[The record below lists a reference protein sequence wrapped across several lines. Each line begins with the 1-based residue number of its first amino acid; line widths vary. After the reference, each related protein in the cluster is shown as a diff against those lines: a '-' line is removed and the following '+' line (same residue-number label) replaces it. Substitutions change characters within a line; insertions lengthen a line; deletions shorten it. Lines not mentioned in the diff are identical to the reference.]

1 MSNQQWLIDGFL
13 VSFSTLIVGG
23 TTLVIAASDARVVLA
38 GSIAGASTGVAI
50 LAKRREYQSKEKQLE
65 LQQVVNSLAKLEQL
79 IDSVKGQI
87 DQLPCQSPS
96 LVNPPPQTKQSP
108 VSENNSLEAGLTIT
122 PPLEIISEQNSNS
135 VTEVIAW
142 LNARHFHVESYRQI
156 QEVDAIFN
164 ELAIFMGERY
174 SSIKP
179 FYKQI
184 KYHLQFGTRVRLNLS
199 EKSKEQINNCIH
211 FGKLLKNSSFL
222 SEYHYSSSH
231 KVIFATPQRMGNM
244 INFFNGGWFERFVYQ
259 QVCDLLSSHR
269 LQYQCLINP
278 RGVFANTD
286 DFELDLLFLVESQP
300 LWIECKSGDEYN
312 SYLLKYSS
320 HRQKLGVPVSLAF
333 LVILDLA
340 DSQARN
346 YTNIWNITV
355 VNQNRLIPAIAAAL
369 GLPESQ
375 ETPQVN
381 QFVIIPPRGLLTFL
395 NKKHLRPLPE
405 YRQSVISELID
416 LLIEPERPITL
427 SQVEVILA
435 EKLAEPLGISKT
447 KLHDILNAVLRSNC
461 LLNERREIVISSAEP
476 ISTLVSSELLFLDKK
491 CIESYAFAVLAA
503 NPNYFENLDNVSEF
517 EQTVGGEIPNLE
529 TIEQLKSKAL
539 NQS

>member
-50 LAKRREYQSKEKQLE
+50 LARREYQYREEQLE
-65 LQQVVNSLAKLEQL
+65 LKQVVNYLAKLEQL
-79 IDSVKGQI
+79 MVSVKGQI
-87 DQLPCQSPS
+87 DQLPSQSPS
-96 LVNPPPQTKQSP
+96 LVNQSPQAKQSP
-108 VSENNSLEAGLTIT
+108 VSENGSLEADLTIT
-122 PPLEIISEQNSNS
+122 PPLEIISEQNSDS

-142 LNARHFHVESYRQI
+142 LNARHFHVESYRQS

-222 SEYHYSSSH
+222 SEYHYSSYQ
-231 KVIFATPQRMGNM
+231 KVIFATPQRMGDM

-259 QVCDLLSSHR
+259 QLCDLLSSHG

-286 DFELDLLFLVESQP
+286 DFELDLLFLVKSQP

-312 SYLLKYSS
+312 SYLPKYSS
-320 HRQKLGVPVSLAF
+320 HRQKLGVPASLAF
-333 LVILDLA
+333 LVILDIP
-340 DSQARN
+340 DSQAKN
-346 YTNIWNITV
+346 YGNIWNITV
-355 VNQNRLIPAIAAAL
+355 VNQNNLISAIAAAL
-369 GLPESQ
+369 GLSESQ
-375 ETPQVN
+375 ETQQFN
-381 QFVIIPPRGLLTFL
+381 QPVVITPGSLLTFL
-395 NKKHLRPLPE
+395 NKKYLRPLPE
-405 YRQSVISELID
+405 YRQSVIRELID
-416 LLIEPERPITL
+416 LLIDPERPINL
-427 SQVEVILA
+427 SQFEVILA
-435 EKLAEPLGISKT
+435 EKLAEPLGISKS
-447 KLHDILNAVLRSNC
+447 KLHDILNAVLRSDC
-461 LLNERREIVISSAEP
+461 LLNDSGEIVSSFAEP
-476 ISTLVSSELLFLDKK
+476 ISTLVSSELLVLDKK
-491 CIESYAFAVLAA
+491 CIESYAFAILAA
-503 NPNYFENLDNVSEF
+503 NPNHFENIDNVSEF
-517 EQTVGGEIPNLE
+517 EQTVGGDVPNLE

>member
-1 MSNQQWLIDGFL
+1 MENKQWLIDGFL

-23 TTLVIAASDARVVLA
+23 TTLFISANNAPIVLA

-50 LAKRREYQSKEKQLE
+50 LAKRREYQSREEKLQLR
-65 LQQVVNSLAKLEQL
+65 QVVSSLAKLEEL
-79 IDSVKGQI
+79 MVSVKGQI

-96 LVNPPPQTKQSP
+96 LLNPSP
-108 VSENNSLEAGLTIT
+108 GAKKSPGSENGSLEAALTIT
-122 PPLEIISEQNSNS
+122 PPLEVISEQNSDS

-142 LNARHFHVESYRQI
+142 LNARNFNVEKYRHI
-156 QEVDAIFN
+156 QEVDDIFDK
-164 ELAIFMGERY
+164 LAIFMGERY

-179 FYKQI
+179 LYKQI
-184 KYHLQFGTRVRLNLS
+184 KYHLQFGTRFRLNLS
-199 EKSKEQINNCIH
+199 GKSKEQINNCAQ
-211 FGKLLKNSSFL
+211 FGTLLKNSSFL
-222 SEYHYSSSH
+222 SEYHYFSSQ
-231 KVIFATPQRMGNM
+231 KVIVATPQRMGDM

-259 QVCDLLSSHR
+259 QVCDLLSSHG
-269 LQYQCLINP
+269 LQYQFLINP

-333 LVILDLA
+333 LVILDLP

-355 VNQNRLIPAIAAAL
+355 VNQNQLIAAIAAAL

-381 QFVIIPPRGLLTFL
+381 QFAIVPPGSLLTFL

-461 LLNERREIVISSAEP
+461 LLNDRGEIVISFAET
-476 ISTLVSSELLFLDKK
+476 ISNLVSSELLFLDKK
-491 CIESYAFAVLAA
+491 CIENYAFAVLAA
-503 NPNYFENLDNVSEF
+503 NPNYFENIDNVRDF